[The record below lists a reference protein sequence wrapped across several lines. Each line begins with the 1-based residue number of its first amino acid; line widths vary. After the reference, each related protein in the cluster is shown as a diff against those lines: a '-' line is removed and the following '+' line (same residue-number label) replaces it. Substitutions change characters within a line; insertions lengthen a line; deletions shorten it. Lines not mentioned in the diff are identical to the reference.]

1 MNWAIVTIVILLSI
15 IGFMILLGVFINIYM
30 ILKTKAKIKDVN
42 TKDFD
47 ADAIMVLGCEV
58 RKNGYP
64 GIALKQRLD
73 KALEAY
79 NNGWAGKILVTGN
92 HETDDYDEV
101 NSMKN
106 YLKSKGV
113 PSENIF
119 MDHDGFTTYE
129 SMYRAKKK
137 FEVEK
142 MIVVTQKYHLYR
154 SIYIA
159 NKLGIKTYGISAKY
173 IKDNRSKIREL
184 FARIK
189 NFLKCIYKPKYGELG
204 NVISIKSNG
213 DITNDK

>member
-1 MNWAIVTIVILLSI
+1 MNWAIVIVVILFSVLGI
-15 IGFMILLGVFINIYM
+15 LTFLGILINVFMILVTRN
-30 ILKTKAKIKDVN
+30 KIKDVN
-42 TKDFD
+42 NKDFD

-64 GIALKQRLD
+64 GIVLKQRLD

-79 NNGWAGKILVTGN
+79 NNGWAKAILVTGN
-92 HETDDYDEV
+92 HATDEYDEA

-119 MDHDGFTTYE
+119 MDHAGFTTYE

-173 IKDNRSKIREL
+173 IKDNRSKHREF

-189 NFLKCIYKPKYGELG
+189 NFLKCIYKPESRCLG
-204 NVISIKSNG
+204 DVISIKSNG
-213 DITNDK
+213 DLTNDK